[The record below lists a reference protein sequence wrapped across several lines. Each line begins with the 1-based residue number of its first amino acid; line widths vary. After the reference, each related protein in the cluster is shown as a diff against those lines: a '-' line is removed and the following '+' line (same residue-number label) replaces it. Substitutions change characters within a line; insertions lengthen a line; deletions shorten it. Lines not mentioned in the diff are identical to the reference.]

1 MTPRPDFHPLQVEEI
16 ARVDIFPARS
26 AENGR
31 RIVAALRK
39 IGFDIGPELEGDIIA
54 SKRASGRQKD
64 RIELPPD
71 RDSAVR
77 RRYQV
82 HGGRLDCLADGA
94 ASANLPTCA
103 FFLASELNNA

>member
-1 MTPRPDFHPLQVEEI
+1 MTPRPDFHPLQAKEI

-39 IGFDIGPELEGDIIA
+39 IDFDIGPELEGDMMA

-64 RIELPPD
+64 RIELPLLESFRQEYEKRHTSPLRSAAD
-71 RDSAVR
+71 IAGEPARDQR
-77 RRYQV
+77 
-82 HGGRLDCLADGA
+82 D
-94 ASANLPTCA
+94 PP
-103 FFLASELNNA
+103 